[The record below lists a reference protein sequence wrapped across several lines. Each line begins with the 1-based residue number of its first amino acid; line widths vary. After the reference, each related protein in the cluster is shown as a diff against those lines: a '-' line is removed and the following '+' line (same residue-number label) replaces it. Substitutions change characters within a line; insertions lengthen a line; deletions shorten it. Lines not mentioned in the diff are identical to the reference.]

1 MITIVEW
8 IASNAVL
15 AIDKCQ
21 ITEHANTKGLRDE
34 GLFFSALAR
43 SENLHAY
50 GKNSDLP
57 ALVAS

>member
-15 AIDKCQ
+15 AIHKRQ
-21 ITEHANTKGLRDE
+21 ITEHGNTKGLRDE
-34 GLFFSALAR
+34 GLLFSALAR

-50 GKNSDLP
+50 GENSDLA
-57 ALVAS
+57 ALAAS